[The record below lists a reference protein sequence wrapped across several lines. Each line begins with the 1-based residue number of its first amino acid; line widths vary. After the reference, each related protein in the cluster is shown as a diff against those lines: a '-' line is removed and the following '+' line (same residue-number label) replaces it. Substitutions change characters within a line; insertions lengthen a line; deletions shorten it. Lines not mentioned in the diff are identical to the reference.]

1 MILEQHKEQTNL
13 HPLHL
18 SHLIAL
24 LNKYEEVCHSQHHE
38 GVVREVGVPD
48 LQQKRGDKHSERG
61 GTNTVKGTNTV
72 TQTVTQ
78 IAVHKHSEG
87 TNTAKLC
94 ERRAV

>member
-1 MILEQHKEQTNL
+1 
-13 HPLHL
+13 
-18 SHLIAL
+18 
-24 LNKYEEVCHSQHHE
+24 
-38 GVVREVGVPD
+38 VGVPD